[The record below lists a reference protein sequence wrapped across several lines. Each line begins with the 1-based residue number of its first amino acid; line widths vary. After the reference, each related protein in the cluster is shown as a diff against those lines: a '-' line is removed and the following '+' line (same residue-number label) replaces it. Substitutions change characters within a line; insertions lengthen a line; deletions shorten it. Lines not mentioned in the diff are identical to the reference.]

1 MDIKRRVGRM
11 KTYVIH
17 GLFTRNP
24 SGRNTREQYAH
35 VNLVYNTDDSVSWED
50 IDFYMSKLN
59 VKRTVP
65 IDIRTG
71 EKLDYVIGLDKDRR
85 DEGNR
90 IPLNRL
96 AFKKSLERDLKNL
109 DWV

>member
-1 MDIKRRVGRM
+1 M

-24 SGRNTREQYAH
+24 SGRNVREQYAH

-50 IDFYMSKLN
+50 IDFYLSKLN

-65 IDIRTG
+65 VDIRTG
-71 EKLDYVIGLDKDRR
+71 EKLDYVIGLDRDRR

-90 IPLNRL
+90 IPLNRI

-109 DWV
+109 DWVQPQ